1 MQPAD
6 ANTDE
11 TDAPVD
17 ELADAAVDAAAHLG
31 GVFAR
36 TGRNAR
42 FIAEL
47 VKVQPRLFAIA
58 VAGAAVFAL
67 LTVASS
73 FAIGRVI
80 DDVILPRFDEDGVST
95 GTVLAGL
102 GLVIVIGVLRSVAIV
117 IRRSFASITMWR
129 VAQTFTNR
137 VVRRYVE
144 QPVSWHNRRA
154 DGDLVQRAG
163 VDAEAT
169 VSVLAPIP
177 FAFGTVMMLVA
188 STAWMLL
195 IDVPLGLVAVVVFPL
210 LLTTNV
216 VYEQSVSAHFTRA
229 QNQLGEFSAGVH
241 ESFEGVQLVK
251 SYGAE
256 ERETERLAG
265 LADRVRVSR
274 VQAIRL
280 RSWFE
285 AMLDVMPS
293 LTNILLVVVGASR
306 VRSGDVTVGEFS
318 SVIFLF
324 TLLVFPLRL
333 IGYTLSELPR
343 SMAAWQR
350 IRTVLDE
357 PVEPDPAERI
367 GVASDGSGVEFR
379 GVSFAHEADGPPT
392 VKEVD
397 LDVRRGSV
405 TALVGPTGSGK
416 STIAQL
422 AAGLIGP
429 SEGEVCLQ
437 GGTRSIVFQEA
448 FLLSGTVRDNIEL
461 GASYTDDELWDAL
474 DQAAATEFVRRLPQQ
489 LDTVV
494 GERGVS
500 LSGGQRQRLALAR
513 ALARRPSLLVLD
525 DTTSALDPATE
536 ALILERLRSRLNGS
550 TVLMVASRPS
560 TIALADD
567 VVFVVDGRIAAHG
580 RHDEL
585 LVSTAAYRALVEAFE
600 ADRNDVSGA
609 RPGVADLASGVVG
622 P

>member
-6 ANTDE
+6 TITD
-11 TDAPVD
+11 DPVAPD
-17 ELADAAVDAAAHLG
+17 DDLG
-31 GVFAR
+31 AIDR
-36 TGRNAR
+36 TRRNAR
-42 FIAEL
+42 FIVEL
-47 VKVQPRLFAIA
+47 VKVHPKLFL
-58 VAGAAVFAL
+58 VAMGGAAVFAL

-80 DDVILPRFDEDGVST
+80 DDV
-95 GTVLAGL
+95 TVLAGL
-102 GLVIVIGVLRSVAIV
+102 GLVIGIGVLRAVAIV
-117 IRRSFASITMWR
+117 VRRSYASITMWR
-129 VAQTFTNR
+129 VAQTLTNR
-137 VVRRYVE
+137 VVRRYSQ

-163 VDAEAT
+163 VDSEAT

-177 FAFGTVMMLVA
+177 FASGTIVMLVA
-188 STAWMLL
+188 STVWMLL

-210 LLTTNV
+210 LLFTNV
-216 VYEQSVSAHFTRA
+216 IYEKSVSRHFTRA
-229 QNQLGEFSAGVH
+229 QDQLGEFSAGVH

-265 LADRVRVSR
+265 LADRVRASR

-285 AMLDVMPS
+285 ALLDVMPS
-293 LTNILLVVVGASR
+293 LTNITLVVIGALR

-350 IRTVLDE
+350 IRGVLDE
-357 PVEPDPAERI
+357 PIEPDPADLI
-367 GVASDGSGVEFR
+367 GVAADGLGAEFLGVT
-379 GVSFAHEADGPPT
+379 FAHEGDGPPT
-392 VKEVD
+392 VK
-397 LDVRRGSV
+397 DVELAVRLGSV

-416 STIAQL
+416 STLAQL

-429 SEGEVCLQ
+429 GRGEVRLAP
-437 GGTRSIVFQEA
+437 GPRAIVFQEA
-448 FLLSGTVRDNIEL
+448 FLSSGTVRDNVEL
-461 GASYTDDELWDAL
+461 GVRYTDDEIWEAL
-474 DQAAATEFVRRLPQQ
+474 DQAAATEFVQRLPQQ

-513 ALARRPSLLVLD
+513 ALVRRPSLLVLD

-536 ALILERLRSRLNGS
+536 AQILGRLRTRLGGS
-550 TVLMVASRPS
+550 TVLMIASRPS

-567 VVFVVDGRIAAHG
+567 VVFVSDGRIAAHG
-580 RHDEL
+580 THDEL
-585 LVSTAAYRALVEAFE
+585 LASTSEYRELVEAFE
-600 ADRNDVSGA
+600 SDRDRGSDA
-609 RPGVADLASGVVG
+609 AASAAVG